1 MNVIVKAR
9 QTLADIAIQEYGD
22 LRAVVV
28 IAAENDLSVT
38 DDIKPGIVLKCPEI
52 IYNRYLQ
59 RYVSV
64 NNISPATA
72 IGSGD
77 GIVFR
82 IFTNEFNN
90 VFA

>member
-22 LRAVVV
+22 LRAVVI
-28 IAAENDLSVT
+28 IAAENGLSVT
-38 DDIKPGIVLKCPEI
+38 DDIKPGVILKCPEFVL
-52 IYNRYLQ
+52 NRYMQ
-59 RYVSV
+59 HYVYV
-64 NNISPATA
+64 NNISPATVV
-72 IGSGD
+72 GSVD
-77 GIVFR
+77 GIALR

>member
-22 LRAVVV
+22 LRAVAIV
-28 IAAENDLSVT
+28 AAENGLSVT
-38 DDIKPGIVLKCPEI
+38 DDIKPGAVLKCPEI
-52 IYNRYLQ
+52 VYDRYMQ
-59 RYVSV
+59 RHVSA

-72 IGSGD
+72 VGSGD
-77 GIVFR
+77 GIVLR